1 METTIWQCAYM
12 KAAISL
18 DLFLRLRTRVDI
30 RIIFCFD
37 SLRCL
42 GLDFLLVRRR
52 TPCVT
57 ASRGSG
63 THVLLRLQFRSEQGI
78 GIGIGIGL
86 ALLRRRRRAGRFGGL
101 LAISLA
107 LNGGRGWRRRW
118 HCGSRI
124 TVVVTIACR
133 FLGGADAVLLR
144 IDVKPLHD
152 QLLDSSL
159 CIVKSVIV
167 PSRLPRSAL

>member
-1 METTIWQCAYM
+1 MDPTIRQCSYM
-12 KAAISL
+12 KAATSF
-18 DLFLRLRTRVDI
+18 DLLLRIRARVNI

-42 GLDFLLVRRR
+42 GLDLLLVRRR
-52 TPCVT
+52 TACVT
-57 ASRGSG
+57 ASRGSC
-63 THVLLRLQFRSEQGI
+63 TQVLLRLQFRSEQGI
-78 GIGIGIGL
+78 GINIGIGL
-86 ALLRRRRRAGRFGGL
+86 ALLRRRRRAGRFRSL
-101 LAISLA
+101 LAVGLA

-118 HCGSRI
+118 HCGDRI

-159 CIVKSVIV
+159 CTFKSVIV
-167 PSRLPRSAL
+167 PNRLPCPAS